1 MHTSNVNAVSVHL
14 SVRKSY
20 GHTNSILG
28 VDAQYLITEVSFTKD
43 SGGSKTQLTLMPP
56 EAFVMMNESPDEA
69 MAKKATKKAAAKTGS
84 SRNYVKATVADAA
97 WTGK

>member
-1 MHTSNVNAVSVHL
+1 
-14 SVRKSY
+14 
-20 GHTNSILG
+20 
-28 VDAQYLITEVSFTKD
+28 
-43 SGGSKTQLTLMPP
+43 MPP

-84 SRNYVKATVADAA
+84 IIIYVKATVADAA